1 MDFLK
6 DTTFDGAVFK
16 SLQHPKVKI
25 ESKAFFEVDF
35 VKCAF
40 QEAAFINCRFVN
52 CTFKKC
58 ALNMLNV
65 MHSQFSNVV
74 FEECQAVGI
83 DWTKAKWDKGAYLRA
98 IHFIDSTLNYSS
110 LFGLKLHALKMI
122 GCVAREV
129 DFGGAD
135 LTEGVFT
142 GTDFAGSIF
151 TKTNLTEAD
160 FVGALSYNIPPARQ
174 HH

>member
-1 MDFLK
+1 
-6 DTTFDGAVFK
+6 
-16 SLQHPKVKI
+16 
-25 ESKAFFEVDF
+25 
-35 VKCAF
+35 
-40 QEAAFINCRFVN
+40 
-52 CTFKKC
+52 
-58 ALNMLNV
+58 
-65 MHSQFSNVV
+65 
-74 FEECQAVGI
+74 
-83 DWTKAKWDKGAYLRA
+83 
-98 IHFIDSTLNYSS
+98 
-110 LFGLKLHALKMI
+110 MI